1 MRQLC
6 KSETKSRARIT
17 VKKFSQPHK
26 LVFISGYANRG
37 KKLCFYCFYKLTFP
51 RQNAKFFVM
60 AVIKRKILTSHAVL
74 YTKSCMCNQFLFC
87 KKDTFQNTD
96 FSRLK
101 RQLKR
106 KKLTQHVCKDFP
118 SFSRRREWV
127 NKVKLLRFQ
136 LKNFFNF
143 VHA

>member
-1 MRQLC
+1 M
-6 KSETKSRARIT
+6 
-17 VKKFSQPHK
+17 FS
-26 LVFISGYANRG
+26 IR
-37 KKLCFYCFYKLTFP
+37 FYKLTFP
-51 RQNAKFFVM
+51 RKNAKFFVM
-60 AVIKRKILTSHAVL
+60 ALIKRKILTSHAVL
-74 YTKSCMCNQFLFC
+74 YTKSYMRNQFLFC

>member
-26 LVFISGYANRG
+26 CLYQAMPIGEKSYV
-37 KKLCFYCFYKLTFP
+37 FYCFYKLTFP

-60 AVIKRKILTSHAVL
+60 ALIKRKILTSHPVL
-74 YTKSCMCNQFLFC
+74 YTKSCMRIISSCFAKKTLC
-87 KKDTFQNTD
+87 KTWI

-106 KKLTQHVCKDFP
+106 KKLTQHDCKDFP
-118 SFSRRREWV
+118 SFSRRG
-127 NKVKLLRFQ
+127 NG
-136 LKNFFNF
+136 
-143 VHA
+143 

>member
-26 LVFISGYANRG
+26 CLYQAMPIGEKSYVF
-37 KKLCFYCFYKLTFP
+37 CCFYKLTFP

-60 AVIKRKILTSHAVL
+60 ALIKRKILTSHAVL
-74 YTKSCMCNQFLFC
+74 YTKSCMRNQFLFC
-87 KKDTFQNTD
+87 KKDTFQNMH

-118 SFSRRREWV
+118 SFSRRG
-127 NKVKLLRFQ
+127 NG
-136 LKNFFNF
+136 
-143 VHA
+143 

>member
-26 LVFISGYANRG
+26 CLYQAMPIWEKSYV
-37 KKLCFYCFYKLTFP
+37 FYCFYKLTFP
-51 RQNAKFFVM
+51 RKNAKFFVM
-60 AVIKRKILTSHAVL
+60 ALIKRKILTSHAVL
-74 YTKSCMCNQFLFC
+74 YTKSCMRNQFLFC

-106 KKLTQHVCKDFP
+106 KKLAQHVCKDFP
-118 SFSRRREWV
+118 SFSRRG
-127 NKVKLLRFQ
+127 NG
-136 LKNFFNF
+136 
-143 VHA
+143 